1 MLKGINVHPAS
12 NPLKEWNNIEFYG
25 QRPWRLMKI
34 LNNAEYDSIET
45 DGVQA
50 LQFYENT
57 KVDHSVRFSVKFKE
71 IKVYT
76 IFYSLLINS

>member
-1 MLKGINVHPAS
+1 MKILIFNYEFLFSKDINVHPAS
-12 NPLKEWNNIEFYG
+12 NPLKEWNNVEFYG

-34 LNNAEYDSIET
+34 LNNTDYDTIET

-57 KVDHSVRFSVKFKE
+57 KVDHSVGFSVLF
-71 IKVYT
+71 
-76 IFYSLLINS
+76 